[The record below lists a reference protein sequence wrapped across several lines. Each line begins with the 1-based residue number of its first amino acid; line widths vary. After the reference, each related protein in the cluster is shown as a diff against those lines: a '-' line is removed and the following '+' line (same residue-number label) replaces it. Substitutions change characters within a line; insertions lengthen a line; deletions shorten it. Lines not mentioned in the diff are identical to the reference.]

1 MYSACITDIWGFFFY
16 TYGANDCIF
25 IFKIGRFI
33 NYDNNINTLDV
44 ISKYA
49 NV

>member
-1 MYSACITDIWGFFFY
+1 MGVFC

-25 IFKIGRFI
+25 IFKSVRFI
-33 NYDNNINTLDV
+33 NNNNNINTLDV